1 MGGGGR
7 VMGGEGRGK
16 NVHSRK
22 LKDYHTHTQLLCFI
36 VVAAILKFIM
46 KMPVTC

>member
-1 MGGGGR
+1 
-7 VMGGEGRGK
+7 MGGEGRGK
-16 NVHSRK
+16 NVHGRK
-22 LKDYHTHTQLLCFI
+22 LKDYYTHTQLLCFI